1 MNKMENY
8 NNQSANSTVLILGDN
23 ASPIFV
29 GFSMVISGWIIVL
42 NSFVI
47 LSLLKDNK
55 RQINNTFTFQLLTL
69 SLSDVLV
76 GLATLPVYATVF
88 KSGFIYEDCICR
100 FVLLLS
106 AHAVEQFHIFGI
118 CVNRVSVVYQLTTPR
133 KMSRKKVLVMVYLLL
148 NWIIFLTIYS
158 VAFRIWG
165 RYRYKL
171 SICSLNEMFQDD
183 YKTYI
188 KYTVSFYIIPSVLIN
203 LVYGALILKIRCTA
217 QNQVLRVKKTN
228 QADENYDATNNKNPR
243 PSQSRS
249 QDNSSSDGIHTRVP
263 ANMKNT
269 RDTVKTGE
277 FRGKIIKLLHVA
289 RECTTEDV
297 TITRE
302 HIPLETR
309 VLHDDANDAESKPE
323 KNDDEIHFKART
335 GDHDDQHWRDTAN
348 KPIFMSHRRALT
360 TMGNYIFFY
369 IFDLSNIDPSVS
381 DEMGT
386 H

>member
-1 MNKMENY
+1 MYKMENY
-8 NNQSANSTVLILGDN
+8 NNQSANSTVLIFGDN

-88 KSGFIYEDCICR
+88 KSGFIYEDCLCR

-133 KMSRKKVLVMVYLLL
+133 KMSRKKVLVMAYLLL

-165 RYRYKL
+165 RYRHKL

-183 YKTYI
+183 YKTYV
-188 KYTVSFYIIPSVLIN
+188 KYTVSFYIVPSVLIN

-217 QNQVLRVKKTN
+217 RNQVLRVLKTN
-228 QADENYDATNNKNPR
+228 QADENHDATNNKNPR

-249 QDNSSSDGIHTRVP
+249 QDDSSSDGIHTRVT

-289 RECTTEDV
+289 RAGTTEDV

-302 HIPLETR
+302 HIPLETL
-309 VLHDDANDAESKPE
+309 VLHDDATDAECQPE
-323 KNDDEIHFKART
+323 KTNDQIHFKARA
-335 GDHDDQHWRDTAN
+335 GDHVDEHWRDTAN

-360 TMGNYIFFY
+360 TMGNYIFFTFLTY
-369 IFDLSNIDPSVS
+369 PSFC
-381 DEMGT
+381 
-386 H
+386 